1 MRNGCEGLPLQDLR
15 SKLRRLHRCREDVA
29 GAAFGQDE
37 FRLRRIDFDPAA
49 LNCRPRILS

>member
-29 GAAFGQDE
+29 GAAFGHDE